1 VRLAQREL
9 MKTGRLRWRDAWL
22 EPLCAARR
30 ELLGERADGAPRFL
44 VRVDE
49 FPSATRYYVRHGGES
64 EATLRF
70 HETMLA
76 AGVPYLMAVL
86 PEPALDPL
94 NADATGS
101 RALTEEELELLS
113 RLQADGVAFA
123 QHGTTHRTRRSSPR
137 RRSELTGLTAAEL
150 GSLID
155 RGREILERHGIRPR
169 VFVPPFNRFDARQ
182 YEVLAERFDVIC
194 GGPESVTRVGFH
206 GGPLWRGDAVY
217 LPAYEPLYGRA
228 DAALPMAREMIERQP
243 GTWIPIALHTVW
255 EFGDLAPLRELCDLI
270 APCAVS
276 WQTFLDDVDR
286 AGAVSPSP

>member
-1 VRLAQREL
+1 M
-9 MKTGRLRWRDAWL
+9 MKTGRLRWREAWL
-22 EPLCAARR
+22 EPLCTARR
-30 ELLGERADGAPRFL
+30 ELFGECAGGPPRFL

-49 FPSATRYYVRHGGES
+49 FPSATRFYVSDGGETD
-64 EATLRF
+64 ATRCF

-94 NADATGS
+94 NPDASGT
-101 RALTEEELELLS
+101 RALTAAELELLS

-123 QHGTTHRTRRSSPR
+123 QHGTTHRTRRNSPR
-137 RRSELTGLTAAEL
+137 LRSELAGLTADEL
-150 GSLID
+150 GSLLD
-155 RGREILERHGIRPR
+155 RGREILERHGISAR

-182 YEVLAERFDVIC
+182 YDVLAERFDVIC
-194 GGPESVTRVGFH
+194 GGPESVSRLGFQ

-243 GTWIPIALHTVW
+243 GTWIPIVLHTVW
-255 EFGDLAPLRELCDLI
+255 EFGDLAALRELCDVI

-276 WQTFLDDVDR
+276 WTAFLDEVDR
-286 AGAVSPSP
+286 ARGVSPSPRT